1 MNHHLK
7 FKEMVFTMIVWF
19 DREFFFLLWFSQAL
33 VQTLENTTIF
43 YWMHYCMAVWFSQVT
58 VELHFSFPNTV
69 SNKEA
74 RIKSEKKNLND
85 FKNSTRK

>member
-1 MNHHLK
+1 
-7 FKEMVFTMIVWF
+7 
-19 DREFFFLLWFSQAL
+19 
-33 VQTLENTTIF
+33 
-43 YWMHYCMAVWFSQVT
+43 MHYCMAVWFSQVT